1 MKTAEPVV
9 KIRQGKRANVWNLSY
24 PFIRKVTRDEKPL
37 LTVDKGLSVFSLLGK
52 AKTAREKQKII
63 KAKNPLHYIF
73 GKKLTRYKDYLT
85 YEENQNG

>member
-1 MKTAEPVV
+1 MN
-9 KIRQGKRANVWNLSY
+9 IRR
-24 PFIRKVTRDEKPL
+24 ITRDEKPL
-37 LTVDKGLSVFSLLGK
+37 PQRIEKVPSVFSLLGK

>member
-1 MKTAEPVV
+1 MSITKTTA
-9 KIRQGKRANVWNLSY
+9 KSKRGKGVNACSSVY
-24 PFIRKVTRDEKPL
+24 PFIRKIIRDEKPL

-52 AKTAREKQKII
+52 AKTATEKRVII
-63 KAKNPLHYIF
+63 KAKNPWHYIF